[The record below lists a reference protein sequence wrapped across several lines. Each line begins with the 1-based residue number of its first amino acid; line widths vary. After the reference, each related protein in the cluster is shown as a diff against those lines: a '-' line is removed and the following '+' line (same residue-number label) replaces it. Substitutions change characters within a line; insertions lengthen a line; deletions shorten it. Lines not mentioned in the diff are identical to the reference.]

1 MDLNNNCCKTYT
13 LKKVKELYRLNVDE
27 FTLYKCPDFQ
37 ADWLYR
43 KIEENWMD
51 NLRFGWNDYESWYIK
66 IAKEDLDKVLHL
78 EFEKIV
84 FNANAIYISSDG
96 KIPNM
101 RLHSC

>member
-1 MDLNNNCCKTYT
+1 MDLNNNCCKTHT
-13 LKKVKELYRLNVDE
+13 LKKVKELYTSNVDE
-27 FTLYKCPDFQ
+27 FTLYKCPDCQ

-51 NLRFGWNDYESWYIK
+51 NLRFDWNDYEAWYIK
-66 IAKEDLDKVLHL
+66 IAKEDLEKVLRL
-78 EFEKIV
+78 EFEKIL

-101 RLHSC
+101 RFHS